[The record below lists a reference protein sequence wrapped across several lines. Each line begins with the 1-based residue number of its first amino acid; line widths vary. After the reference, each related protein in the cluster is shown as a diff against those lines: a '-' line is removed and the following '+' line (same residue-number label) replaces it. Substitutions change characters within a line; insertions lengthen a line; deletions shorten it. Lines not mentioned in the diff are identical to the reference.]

1 MVGRR
6 MRSKAEENRSITPD
20 EAGRGSPRSRKC
32 LDLDPRGRPSP
43 LSERSESSN
52 GWNQREEFTPQKG
65 GGVSKPQDSI
75 QLRDEPEPSSPDM
88 FPRTP
93 ASVSCRIYRQ
103 VSTPRSMLNTTPS
116 RTLLISTP
124 KHRPSNGRSTFV
136 IPDQFRRAPS
146 SARKEK
152 PEPEPVIYTA
162 IETKSFYKSTKR
174 LDEDEDGDVDDD
186 FKSPPAVSKVSVK
199 SQSEPRRQVSQG
211 PRRSNSF
218 KKARKSL
225 TGIKRKREGTNKG
238 GFGHAIKRPKKKRKV
253 DIKISQLPAMS
264 IEIPGSKN
272 AAKTPKTPTSKTAKT
287 PVTPKTGNFA
297 LSAETCVDYE
307 VKGGQIVYR
316 KGNTPLRRSPRKSM
330 SPLKQSYFEGS
341 KPKARANSKL
351 FSPQANFLLP
361 EVSSPQKYIPSP
373 VKFSVSTDDDDTE
386 TNISDLI
393 TRLGDEE
400 ESDDILDID
409 PGMQLDMVGG
419 KVTSSAHDGSRV
431 TSAAPSDGLDPA
443 ATAAAAVQDIL
454 GELKDT
460 ESESS
465 MSQSSEEEMPEDGD
479 RMFPIFYKE
488 TAVHTDNNP
497 RETRATG
504 RRGFL
509 CQDPNQMQIDAGQER
524 GPTLCLTCG
533 TVYTIGDA
541 VDEAS
546 HEQQHNGV
554 VERLKFPGWRNERNC
569 GEEESGRMLMVQ
581 PGDPRH
587 MWKKVEDALS
597 VVDRDLGFS
606 EVGIRHPDKTK
617 VFLYISDKKIV
628 GFLLAE
634 AIEKGFRVI
643 TQTGETGKVYM
654 SSDKPNIVKC
664 GVSRIW
670 VLSDYRRRGIA
681 SKLVECMRSLFILGN
696 YLTQDQLAFSD
707 PTPNGMDFASNY
719 MKRPDFLVYSR

>member
-1 MVGRR
+1 
-6 MRSKAEENRSITPD
+6 MRTKGEENRSITPD
-20 EAGRGSPRSRKC
+20 EAGKGSPRSRKC
-32 LDLDPRGRPSP
+32 LDLDPIGRPSP
-43 LSERSESSN
+43 LSERSETVN
-52 GWNQREEFTPQKG
+52 GFNPREEFTPQKG
-65 GGVSKPQDSI
+65 DGGVGHQSKDSI
-75 QLRDEPEPSSPDM
+75 QLRDVPEPSSPDI

-93 ASVSCRIYRQ
+93 ASVSTRIYRQ

-124 KHRPSNGRSTFV
+124 KNRPSNGRSTFV
-136 IPDQFRRAPS
+136 IPDQFRRVPS
-146 SARKEK
+146 SAKKEK
-152 PEPEPVIYTA
+152 PEPEPVAYIA

-174 LDEDEDGDVDDD
+174 LDEGEENENGD
-186 FKSPPAVSKVSVK
+186 FKSPSAAATANLSVR
-199 SQSEPRRQVSQG
+199 SQSEPRRQVSQV

-225 TGIKRKREGTNKG
+225 TGLKRKREGTNKG

-272 AAKTPKTPTSKTAKT
+272 AVAAKTPKTPSSKTAKT

-316 KGNTPLRRSPRKSM
+316 KGNTPLRRSPRKAAM

-341 KPKARANSKL
+341 KPKTRPNSKL

-361 EVSSPQKYIPSP
+361 EVVSPQKYIPSP
-373 VKFSVSTDDDDTE
+373 VKFSVSTDDDETE

-393 TRLGDEE
+393 NRLGDEN
-400 ESDDILDID
+400 ESGDILDID

-419 KVTSSAHDGSRV
+419 KVTS
-431 TSAAPSDGLDPA
+431 AALSEGLDPA

-460 ESESS
+460 ESEDS
-465 MSQSSEEEMPEDGD
+465 MSQSSSEEEAPETGN

-488 TAVHTDNNP
+488 TAVHTDKIP
-497 RETRATG
+497 RETRAKG
-504 RRGFL
+504 RRGYL
-509 CQDPNQMQIDAGQER
+509 CQDPNQLQIDAGQER

-533 TVYTIGDA
+533 TVYTKGDA

-546 HEQQHNGV
+546 HEKQHNGV
-554 VERLKFPGWRNERNC
+554 VERLKFSGWRSERNC
-569 GEEESGRMLMVQ
+569 GEEEFGRILMVQ
-581 PGDPRH
+581 PGDPH
-587 MWKKVEDALS
+587 YMWKKVEDALS

-606 EVGIRHPDKTK
+606 EVGIRQPDKTK

-634 AIEKGFRVI
+634 AIDKGFRVI

-654 SSDKPNIVKC
+654 SSDKPICVKC

-681 SKLVECMRSLFILGN
+681 SKLVESMRNVFILGT
-696 YLTQDQLAFSD
+696 YLNQDQLAFSD
-707 PTPNGMDFASNY
+707 PTPNGMDFAKNY